1 MAEAADEPLRETP
14 LADLHRALG
23 ARMVPFAGYLMPVQY
38 PTGILA
44 EHRQVRTAA
53 GLFDVSHMGQAVLVG
68 PDHETTAKALEALTP
83 GDFLGLG
90 RGRIRYTL
98 LMTEEGGIVD
108 DLMVTR
114 SGSVDDDGRL
124 MLVVNAARKEVDYA
138 DLVARLPADVTLVR
152 ADDRALLALQGPEAA
167 AVLDRHVEGAS
178 KLGFM
183 TAAPFVFDDMPCQI
197 SRSGYT
203 GEDGFEISMPS
214 DLAVAFAKALL
225 AEPEVKPIGRGARD
239 SLRLEAGLCLYGH
252 DIDVD
257 TTPAEADLGF
267 PIGKRRRA
275 EGGFPGAGRVLAE
288 LAGGPPRLR
297 VGLKLDGKA
306 PARDGAAIKDL
317 SGAHIG
323 DLTSGGFGATVGGP
337 IGMGYVDA
345 AHAAPGT
352 QVLITVRD
360 RDLPATVVAMPFVP
374 HRYFRKPAA

>member
-183 TAAPFVFDDMPCQI
+183 TAAPFVFDDMPC
-197 SRSGYT
+197 
-203 GEDGFEISMPS
+203 
-214 DLAVAFAKALL
+214 
-225 AEPEVKPIGRGARD
+225 
-239 SLRLEAGLCLYGH
+239 
-252 DIDVD
+252 
-257 TTPAEADLGF
+257 
-267 PIGKRRRA
+267 
-275 EGGFPGAGRVLAE
+275 
-288 LAGGPPRLR
+288 
-297 VGLKLDGKA
+297 
-306 PARDGAAIKDL
+306 
-317 SGAHIG
+317 
-323 DLTSGGFGATVGGP
+323 
-337 IGMGYVDA
+337 
-345 AHAAPGT
+345 
-352 QVLITVRD
+352 
-360 RDLPATVVAMPFVP
+360 
-374 HRYFRKPAA
+374 